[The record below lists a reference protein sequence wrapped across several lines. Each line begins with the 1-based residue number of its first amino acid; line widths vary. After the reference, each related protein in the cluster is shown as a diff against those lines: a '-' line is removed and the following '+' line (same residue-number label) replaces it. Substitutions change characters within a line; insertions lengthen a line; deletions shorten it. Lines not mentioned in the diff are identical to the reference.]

1 MPWSR
6 CREGFFIQHSVAKMS
21 HAHMTQTLTRWL
33 ALLRTERTSKN
44 KIRLVFLFAAAAAAT
59 AGVDVLQALS
69 IPIINIR
76 ITCEVKFC
84 HRAPPLGE
92 NLASSRATAT
102 VSAAQLGPRRCL
114 DCCCRW
120 FQGDHLMLIAVGN
133 FTTLSNRSIQPAAAE
148 SRAVTQY

>member
-1 MPWSR
+1 M
-6 CREGFFIQHSVAKMS
+6 
-21 HAHMTQTLTRWL
+21 
-33 ALLRTERTSKN
+33 
-44 KIRLVFLFAAAAAAT
+44 FLFAAAAAAAAT

-102 VSAAQLGPRRCL
+102 VSAAQLGPRRWL
-114 DCCCRW
+114 L
-120 FQGDHLMLIAVGN
+120 GLLLSLIPG
-133 FTTLSNRSIQPAAAE
+133 
-148 SRAVTQY
+148 